1 VGLSPG
7 TNGWS
12 GSSDTWRA
20 PCSTVTHA
28 SGRVGAMRRVPGGA
42 LVHVAAAA
50 VLLLATTS
58 CGVTRG
64 EDSRDLLMIIPNSP
78 GGGYDQTGRAA
89 VKVMEAG
96 DITGGSFTVDNVIG
110 AGGAGAMT
118 TLIGKAGDEHTMMTV
133 GLGVVGSTYSFGSKY
148 QLQDATPLAQLM
160 SEPEGILVPAESPFE
175 TLDDLVQAWEEDP
188 GSIAVGGGSSPGG
201 PDHLFPMQLADEIG
215 VDPNDVNYVSYDG
228 GGPLTSALL
237 GEKIDVG
244 FSGLAEF
251 VGDVE
256 SGKLRVLA
264 VSGEERYPDGPFTEI
279 PTLTESDVDLVF
291 LNWRGVL
298 APPEISDE
306 RTDEL
311 IGYLQEMHDSQG
323 WKDQLAKNGWT
334 DDFKTG
340 DDFAEFID
348 EQDERVSGTLKELG
362 LL

>member
-1 VGLSPG
+1 V
-7 TNGWS
+7 
-12 GSSDTWRA
+12 
-20 PCSTVTHA
+20 
-28 SGRVGAMRRVPGGA
+28 
-42 LVHVAAAA
+42 
-50 VLLLATTS
+50 
-58 CGVTRG
+58 
-64 EDSRDLLMIIPNSP
+64 
-78 GGGYDQTGRAA
+78 Q
-89 VKVMEAG
+89 VMEED
-96 DITGGSFTVDNVIG
+96 DITGGSFTVKNVIG

-118 TLIGKAGDEHTMMTV
+118 SLIGKAGDEHTMMTV
-133 GLGVVGSTYSFGSKY
+133 GLGVVGSTYSFGSEY

-160 SEPEGILVPAESPFE
+160 GEPEGVLVPGDSPYE

-201 PDHLFPMQLADEIG
+201 PDHLFPMQLAAEIG

-251 VGDVE
+251 VGQVE
-256 SGKLRVLA
+256 SGDLRVLA
-264 VSGEERYPDGPFTEI
+264 VSGEERYPDGPFAEV
-279 PTLTESDVDLVF
+279 PTLTESGVDLLF

-298 APPEISDE
+298 APPEISQE

-340 DDFAEFID
+340 DQFAAFID
-348 EQDERVSGTLKELG
+348 EQDERVSGTLEELG